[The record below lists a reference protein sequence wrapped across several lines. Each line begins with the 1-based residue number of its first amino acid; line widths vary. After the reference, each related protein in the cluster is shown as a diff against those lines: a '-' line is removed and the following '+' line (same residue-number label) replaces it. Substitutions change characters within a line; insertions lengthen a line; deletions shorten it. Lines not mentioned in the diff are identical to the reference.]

1 MSLMVSMRAPI
12 TNPGTARERKWL
24 RPDVLKENNQQR
36 HGLAS
41 PNQNRLS
48 HPHQHIHHQYCTQDT
63 DRYRAL
69 HAFK

>member
-41 PNQNRLS
+41 PMQNR
-48 HPHQHIHHQYCTQDT
+48 
-63 DRYRAL
+63 
-69 HAFK
+69 